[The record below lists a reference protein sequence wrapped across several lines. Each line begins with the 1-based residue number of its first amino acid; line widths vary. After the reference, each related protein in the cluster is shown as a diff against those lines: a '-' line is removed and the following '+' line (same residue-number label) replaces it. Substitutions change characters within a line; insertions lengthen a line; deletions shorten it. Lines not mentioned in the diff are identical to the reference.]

1 VFTLGGR
8 SKRSR
13 DCSGTLGIGSGDDAG
28 RHADVVE
35 DLEVVIVG
43 LSLEVVSSW
52 IRSCTEPKQLDKLVT
67 LVERQRV
74 VIADKVKAK
83 QAKRKPDAMGHDG
96 A

>member
-1 VFTLGGR
+1 M
-8 SKRSR
+8 
-13 DCSGTLGIGSGDDAG
+13 
-28 RHADVVE
+28 
-35 DLEVVIVG
+35 G
-43 LSLEVVSSW
+43 LSLELVSSW

-83 QAKRKPDAMGHDG
+83 QAKRKPDTMGHDG

>member
-1 VFTLGGR
+1 M
-8 SKRSR
+8 
-13 DCSGTLGIGSGDDAG
+13 
-28 RHADVVE
+28 
-35 DLEVVIVG
+35 G

-52 IRSCTEPKQLDKLVT
+52 IRSCVEPKQLDKLVT

-83 QAKRKPDAMGHDG
+83 QAKRKPDTMGHDG